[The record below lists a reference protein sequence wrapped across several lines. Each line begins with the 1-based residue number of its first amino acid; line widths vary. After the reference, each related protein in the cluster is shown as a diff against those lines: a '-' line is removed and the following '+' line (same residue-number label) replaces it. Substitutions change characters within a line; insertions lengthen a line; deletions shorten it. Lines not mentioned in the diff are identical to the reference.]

1 MTCQQDDEEVSA
13 RDAVIKDKQKLSA
26 DNHRHTT
33 LHDLRHGYL
42 VIAKQAKRNKFTLP
56 YDPVPYKVVNTKGSM
71 VTAEKITGDKLLA
84 RNSSHFKKVVV
95 KAEDVNV
102 HTAVIN
108 DDPENDEPDEEVVI
122 EVEPP
127 DNVVAEDVVV
137 PNRVIEQRTRSG
149 RAVKTPVWLDAHV
162 H

>member
-1 MTCQQDDEEVSA
+1 MTCQQDDDEVSA
-13 RDAVIKDKQKLSA
+13 RDAVIKDKQKLYA
-26 DNHRHTT
+26 DNHRHTR

-71 VTAEKITGDKLLA
+71 VTAEKITGDKLLT

-102 HTAVIN
+102 HTPVID

-127 DNVVAEDVVV
+127 DNVVAEDV

-149 RAVKTPVWLDAHV
+149 RAVKTPVWLDAYV